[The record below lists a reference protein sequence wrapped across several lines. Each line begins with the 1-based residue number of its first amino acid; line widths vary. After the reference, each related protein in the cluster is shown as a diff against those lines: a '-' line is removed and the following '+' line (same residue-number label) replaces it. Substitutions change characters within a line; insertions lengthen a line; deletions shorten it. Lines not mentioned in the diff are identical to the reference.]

1 MTMVVI
7 GYDRFNVIVRG
18 FKGQKITPGITFL
31 ILIAIW
37 AYSVGVCIPPFFGW
51 GGYALGKKLRR
62 QYSTFQ
68 LCTLLFLFCR
78 GVICDLFL

>member
-18 FKGQKITPGITFL
+18 FKGQKITPGIAFF

-37 AYSVGVCIPPFFGW
+37 AYSVGVCIPPFLGW
-51 GGYALGKKLRR
+51 GGYALGKKL
-62 QYSTFQ
+62 
-68 LCTLLFLFCR
+68 
-78 GVICDLFL
+78 

>member
-51 GGYALGKKLRR
+51 GGYALGKSYEKTIFNIPVMHIFVPIL
-62 QYSTFQ
+62 Q
-68 LCTLLFLFCR
+68 R
-78 GVICDLFL
+78 GYL